1 KMGNIVA
8 IKGIGGFHLACDARN
23 SNAVATLRARK
34 HRPAKPLAVM
44 LPVADGLPDAAR
56 QLLTTPAAPIVLV
69 DKKYVPELCDDIAP
83 GLNEVGVMLPANP
96 LQHLLL
102 QELQCP

>member
-1 KMGNIVA
+1 M
-8 IKGIGGFHLACDARN
+8 
-23 SNAVATLRARK
+23 ATLRARK

-83 GLNEVGVMLPANP
+83 DLNEVGVMLPWRTRSSICCYRNCNARW
-96 LQHLLL
+96 
-102 QELQCP
+102 

>member
-1 KMGNIVA
+1 MPAYLHRFFLLTVPQ
-8 IKGIGGFHLACDARN
+8 LPYSMD
-23 SNAVATLRARK
+23 
-34 HRPAKPLAVM
+34 RPAKPLAVM

-83 GLNEVGVMLPANP
+83 DLNEVGVMLPANP

-102 QELQCP
+102 QELQSKRSS